1 VLQCCSAAVLPVLQ
15 GLGNLDSHVQT
26 LVRPDVT
33 DRQTIKNSGRVPS
46 LKLTKALGVVFK

>member
-1 VLQCCSAAVLPVLQ
+1 MTAAACAAVLPVLQ